1 MTQSGHVTDQTQSRD
16 VRGSRCNVLVAQHL
30 SCLFYLR
37 ARRKRAPT
45 QLGDK
50 RAPTQ
55 LGDNMTI
62 ARIIANKAAVS
73 ATIGMLTPAEPA
85 KGKIPSGSFQLEG
98 CAYWM
103 PLCGT
108 VMGSAP
114 NIYVLG
120 PSVPWNTP
128 ITVFGQRTGPSS
140 CWGQS
145 TQVAVTGYAPNP
157 KISCQFR

>member
-1 MTQSGHVTDQTQSRD
+1 VLRD
-16 VRGSRCNVLVAQHL
+16 EPRELELGPVQFFVCATSILPA
-30 SCLFYLR
+30 LFVSPPE
-37 ARRKRAPT
+37 AGPT
-45 QLGDK
+45 
-50 RAPTQ
+50 T
-55 LGDNMTI
+55 GDNMTV
-62 ARIIANKAAVS
+62 ARMISITAMVC
-73 ATIGMLTPAEPA
+73 ATIGMTTQGEAA
-85 KGKIPSGSFQLEG
+85 KRKSPPSSFQLQG

-114 NIYVLG
+114 NIYVLS

-128 ITVFGQRTGPSS
+128 ITVFGQRTGPNM

-145 TQVAVTGYAPNP
+145 AQVAVTGYAPNP

>member
-1 MTQSGHVTDQTQSRD
+1 
-16 VRGSRCNVLVAQHL
+16 
-30 SCLFYLR
+30 
-37 ARRKRAPT
+37 
-45 QLGDK
+45 
-50 RAPTQ
+50 
-55 LGDNMTI
+55 MTI
-62 ARIIANKAAVS
+62 ARTIAMTAVVCAA
-73 ATIGMLTPAEPA
+73 IGMTTQAEAA
-85 KGKIPSGSFQLEG
+85 KRKSPPGSFQLQG

-128 ITVFGQRTGPSS
+128 ITVFGQRTGSRI

>member
-1 MTQSGHVTDQTQSRD
+1 MPVVGGFKHALVSDGTGL
-16 VRGSRCNVLVAQHL
+16 NVDNSTPRPPEVG
-30 SCLFYLR
+30 
-37 ARRKRAPT
+37 PT
-45 QLGDK
+45 K
-50 RAPTQ
+50 
-55 LGDNMTI
+55 GDNMTV
-62 ARIIANKAAVS
+62 ARIIAITVVVCAA
-73 ATIGMLTPAEPA
+73 IGMTTQAEAA
-85 KGKIPSGSFQLEG
+85 KRKSPPGSFQLQG

-128 ITVFGQRTGPSS
+128 ITVFGQRTGPSV

>member
-1 MTQSGHVTDQTQSRD
+1 V
-16 VRGSRCNVLVAQHL
+16 
-30 SCLFYLR
+30 
-37 ARRKRAPT
+37 
-45 QLGDK
+45 
-50 RAPTQ
+50 
-55 LGDNMTI
+55 TI
-62 ARIIANKAAVS
+62 ARLVATTAVVCATLGMTAQAEAA
-73 ATIGMLTPAEPA
+73 
-85 KGKIPSGSFQLEG
+85 KRKIPPGSFQLEG

-114 NIYVLG
+114 NIYVLS

-128 ITVFGQRTGPSS
+128 ITVFGRRTGPNL

-145 TQVAVTGYAPNP
+145 TQMAVTGYAPNP

>member
-1 MTQSGHVTDQTQSRD
+1 MTTQ
-16 VRGSRCNVLVAQHL
+16 AE
-30 SCLFYLR
+30 
-37 ARRKRAPT
+37 AAKRKSP
-45 QLGDK
+45 
-50 RAPTQ
+50 P
-55 LGDNMTI
+55 
-62 ARIIANKAAVS
+62 
-73 ATIGMLTPAEPA
+73 
-85 KGKIPSGSFQLEG
+85 FQLQG

-114 NIYVLG
+114 NIYVLS

-128 ITVFGQRTGPSS
+128 ITVFGQRTGPNV

>member
-1 MTQSGHVTDQTQSRD
+1 
-16 VRGSRCNVLVAQHL
+16 
-30 SCLFYLR
+30 
-37 ARRKRAPT
+37 
-45 QLGDK
+45 
-50 RAPTQ
+50 
-55 LGDNMTI
+55 MTI
-62 ARIIANKAAVS
+62 ARIIAITAALC
-73 ATIGMLTPAEPA
+73 ATTGMTTQAEAA
-85 KGKIPSGSFQLEG
+85 KRKILPGSFQLEG

-114 NIYVLG
+114 NIYVLS

-128 ITVFGQRTGPSS
+128 ITVFGRRAGPHL

-145 TQVAVTGYAPNP
+145 TQVAVSGYAPNP

>member
-1 MTQSGHVTDQTQSRD
+1 MT
-16 VRGSRCNVLVAQHL
+16 VA
-30 SCLFYLR
+30 R
-37 ARRKRAPT
+37 
-45 QLGDK
+45 
-50 RAPTQ
+50 
-55 LGDNMTI
+55 TI
-62 ARIIANKAAVS
+62 AITAVVCAA
-73 ATIGMLTPAEPA
+73 IGMTMQAEAA
-85 KGKIPSGSFQLEG
+85 KRKGPPGSFQLQG

-128 ITVFGQRTGPSS
+128 ITVFGQRTGPSV